1 MKSLL
6 LAMQFLTIIPI
17 SVSGNITA
25 REIGRS
31 AAFFPLVGAI
41 QGLFMVL
48 GLSIFSKVFPP
59 DITAGL
65 LVMLV
70 AFSSG
75 GFDLDGLADTA
86 DALAVKSSGNKETD
100 IEKRLLVMK
109 DSSIGSIGVV
119 ALIFV
124 ILLKYLFM
132 RSLIIDCSFSSVGGI
147 LFLMPAFS
155 KWITVPPMF
164 HGTSARNDGLGKIF
178 IEHAGIQG
186 LLISS
191 VLMAALCWV
200 AVLAVFFSGAA
211 GTFVSGD
218 LGLFMLIFILF
229 YFLSLI
235 SVRFFHSRFGGLTG
249 DHFGALTEVSEII
262 YLGVAYVW
270 LRHSF

>member
-6 LAMQFLTIIPI
+6 LAIQFLTLVPI
-17 SVSGNITA
+17 TIGGNITA

-31 AAFFPLVGAI
+31 AALFPLAGAM

-48 GLSIFSKVFPP
+48 GLSMFSRVFPP

-65 LVMLV
+65 LVMLL

-86 DALAVKSSGNKETD
+86 DALAVKSSGNRETD

-124 ILLKYLFM
+124 ILIKYLFM
-132 RSLIIDCSFSSVGGI
+132 KSLITDLSFSSVAGI

-178 IEHAGIQG
+178 IEYAGIQG

-191 VLMAALCWV
+191 VLMAALCW
-200 AVLAVFFSGAA
+200 AVVLPGFFSGAA
-211 GTFVSGD
+211 GPLASGD

-229 YFLSLI
+229 YSFGLI
-235 SVRFFHSRFGGLTG
+235 SVRFFHSSFGGLTG

>member
-1 MKSLL
+1 MKSLF
-6 LAMQFLTIIPI
+6 LAVQFLTLVPVTIG
-17 SVSGNITA
+17 GNITA

-48 GLSIFSKVFPP
+48 GLSIFSKVFPA

-65 LVMLV
+65 LVMLL

-86 DALAVKSSGNKETD
+86 DALAIKSSGNRETD
-100 IEKRLLVMK
+100 IGKRLLVMK

-124 ILLKYLFM
+124 MLLKYLFM
-132 RSLIIDCSFSSVGGI
+132 KSLILDFSFSSVAGI

-178 IEHAGIQG
+178 VENAGIQG

-191 VLMAALCWV
+191 MIMIALCWV
-200 AVLAVFFSGAA
+200 VVLAGVFTGAS
-211 GTFVSGD
+211 GTFASGD
-218 LGLFMLIFILF
+218 PGLFMLIVILF
-229 YFLSLI
+229 YFFGLI

>member
-31 AAFFPLVGAI
+31 AAFFPLVGAM
-41 QGLFMVL
+41 QGLCMVL
-48 GLSIFSKVFPP
+48 GLLLFSRVFPP

-65 LVMLV
+65 LVVLL

-124 ILLKYLFM
+124 ILLKFLFM
-132 RSLIIDCSFSSVGGI
+132 RSLIIDCSFSSVAGI
-147 LFLMPAFS
+147 LFLMPVFS

-191 VLMAALCWV
+191 VLMATLCSV
-200 AVLAVFFSGAA
+200 VVLAGLFSGTA

-218 LGLFMLIFILF
+218 SGLYILVFILF

-249 DHFGALTEVSEII
+249 DHFGALTEISEII

>member
-1 MKSLL
+1 MKNLL
-6 LAMQFLTIIPI
+6 LAMQFLTIVPV
-17 SVSGNITA
+17 SVSGNVTA

-31 AAFFPLVGAI
+31 AAFFPLAGAL
-41 QGLFMVL
+41 QGLFLVL
-48 GLSIFSKVFPP
+48 GLILFSRVFPP

-65 LVMLV
+65 LVVLL

-86 DALAVKSSGNKETD
+86 DALAVKSSGNRETD
-100 IEKRLLVMK
+100 IGKRLRVMK
-109 DSSIGSIGVV
+109 DSSTGSIGVA

-124 ILLKYLFM
+124 IILKYLFM
-132 RSLIIDCSFSSVGGI
+132 KSLIIDLSFPSTAGI

-164 HGTSARNDGLGKIF
+164 YGISARNDGLGKIF
-178 IEHAGIQG
+178 IENAGMQS

-191 VLMAALCWV
+191 MLMITLCLAVVVSGFFISASGISMSESLGLCVLML
-200 AVLAVFFSGAA
+200 
-211 GTFVSGD
+211 
-218 LGLFMLIFILF
+218 ILF
-229 YFLSLI
+229 YLISLI
-235 SVRFFHSRFGGLTG
+235 SVRFFHRIFGGLTG